1 MVQPRSVMQIRLTR
15 QFMYGWTE
23 YMYVYIYIYVD
34 LIDRWRGDQSAFFE
48 SFEDQEI

>member
-1 MVQPRSVMQIRLTR
+1 MDGQSICMCI
-15 QFMYGWTE
+15 
-23 YMYVYIYIYVD
+23 YIYIYVD